1 MDSDSS
7 VLLVTSNFPPEIGGP
22 AKFTADFAN
31 WLTESDVSCTVLA
44 TAPTSSNTSL
54 GVIQVNLV
62 GRDLR
67 IYKRVIR
74 TLLAIKKLRT
84 KKTALVSG
92 LFYEALLSKICFR
105 FSYIAKVPSD
115 IVWDRARNNGATGLD
130 VDSFQGNE
138 KGVYRLQRILFT
150 QSLKS
155 AKQVIVPS
163 HHLESLAR
171 NWGISAN
178 RLTVIRNSESI
189 SQRIQSA
196 EKLYDIVSVG
206 RLIPLKR
213 NAELIRVVA
222 ELGFS
227 LLIVGDGE
235 EFNSL
240 KNLASELKAKV
251 TFVGAVGH
259 EEVINGLRA
268 SRIFAINS
276 DHEGSPNSLIEA
288 MALGL
293 PVIARANPGTE
304 ELIKNQENGLLLT
317 DNDSLAESINLLL
330 SDPNLQSKLGM
341 AAYEFA
347 EKHLNR
353 ESNFKKIYRLLD

>member
-1 MDSDSS
+1 VDSDSS

-31 WLTESDVSCTVLA
+31 WLTESDVNCTVLA

-105 FSYIAKVPSD
+105 FSYIVKVPSD
-115 IVWDRARNNGATGLD
+115 IVWDRARNNGATSLD

-138 KGVYRLQRILFT
+138 KGVYKFQRILFT

-163 HHLESLAR
+163 NHLERLAR

-178 RLTVIRNSESI
+178 RLTVIRNSETI
-189 SQRIQSA
+189 SRRIESV
-196 EKLYDIVSVG
+196 EKLFDIVSVG

-235 EFNSL
+235 ELNSL

-251 TFVGAVGH
+251 TFVGAVSH
-259 EEVINGLRA
+259 EEVISGLRA
-268 SRIFAINS
+268 SRIFVINS

-293 PVIARANPGTE
+293 PVIARANPGTV
-304 ELIKNQENGLLLT
+304 ELIRNQENGLLLT
-317 DNDSLAESINLLL
+317 KNDSLAESVNLLL
-330 SDPNLQSKLGM
+330 SDPNLQSRLGM

-347 EKHLNR
+347 EKYLNR
-353 ESNFKKIYRLLD
+353 ESNFKKIYRLLE